1 MRARRLAALILCASA
16 IAGCGGTTLLHKG
29 SSSSSSAS
37 STSSQSSAAAGET
50 ATTSTTTTAPPGT
63 VKSADG
69 HFATVIPDGFANA
82 LGSVQA
88 TIKIQYLAAAPS
100 HDGFATNINVV
111 AEPSGAQTS
120 IDTIAGAEI
129 AGVKRAEPQAH
140 DFSQIQSLTVDGQPA
155 RAIDYLSLPGKQRL
169 LHQYQVFVAKSGTIY
184 TITYS
189 ALPSEYDGDLAA
201 VKQVTGGW
209 HWLS

>member
-1 MRARRLAALILCASA
+1 MRARRLAALVLSASA
-16 IAGCGGTTLLHKG
+16 IAGCGSRTTLLRTT
-29 SSSSSSAS
+29 SSSS
-37 STSSQSSAAAGET
+37 STSSQSSGAAAGS
-50 ATTSTTTTAPPGT
+50 ATTGTSTTAPPGT

-69 HFATVIPDGFANA
+69 QFATVIPSGFANA

-111 AEPSGAQTS
+111 AEAAGSQTS
-120 IDTIAGAEI
+120 IDKITGLEL

-155 RAIDYLSLPGKQRL
+155 RAIDYLSLPDKHRL

-189 ALPSEYDGDLAA
+189 ALPSAYDDNLAA
-201 VKQVTGGW
+201 VKQVTDGW